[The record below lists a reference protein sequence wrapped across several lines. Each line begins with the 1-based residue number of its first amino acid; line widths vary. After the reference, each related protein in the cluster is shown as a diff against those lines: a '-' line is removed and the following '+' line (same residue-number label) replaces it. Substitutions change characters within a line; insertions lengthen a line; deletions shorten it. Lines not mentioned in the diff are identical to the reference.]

1 MTCGEV
7 VRAITERR
15 DTQVAR
21 AHKPQRRGG
30 GAYLMF
36 GGAALA
42 AAEMSCFMLN
52 DGASFSLVR
61 SCTCTITA

>member
-1 MTCGEV
+1 MQSLSAGTHRWHARTSHSVEGE
-7 VRAITERR
+7 
-15 DTQVAR
+15 
-21 AHKPQRRGG
+21 

>member
-21 AHKPQRRGG
+21 THKPQRRGG

-36 GGAALA
+36 GGAELA

-61 SCTCTITA
+61 SCSHAIKA